1 MGWQGGSENER
12 GHTPSTQVEPAKEGN
27 GGLSCPYDHFEFSA
41 ADQLLQEQ
49 SLPGFDVPVSVEPD

>member
-27 GGLSCPYDHFEFSA
+27 GGLFCPYDHFEFSA

-49 SLPGFDVPVSVEPD
+49 GLSGFDVPVSVEPD